1 MKITVLDGYAL
12 NPGDNPWTAVEAL
25 GDLTVCDRTP
35 PELLLERAQGADIL
49 LTNKTVLSK
58 DAIHALPDLKFISV
72 LATGYNIVDTA
83 AAAEYGIPVSNVPAY
98 STSSV
103 AQLTFALILELCHG
117 TAAHSSS
124 VHAGGWVQAK
134 DYSYWV
140 QALTELKDKVIGIVG
155 MGAIGQKVAEIAA
168 AFGMKIL
175 AYNPHRRPL
184 DVGYAFTYVTLEEL
198 YANADIITLH
208 CPLKPENTGM
218 IGKDAIARMKPNAW
232 IINTA
237 RGQLIDEA
245 ALAEALNSGR
255 IAGAALDVLSSEP
268 PKAEN
273 PLLSSKKTIITP
285 HIAWA
290 TLDARKRLMQ
300 VTADNI
306 RAFLDGSPINVV
318 NR

>member
-1 MKITVLDGYAL
+1 MRITVLDGYAL

-25 GDLTVCDRTP
+25 GELTVYDRTP
-35 PELLLERAQGADIL
+35 PELVAERAAGADIL
-49 LTNKTVLSK
+49 LTNKTVLDQKTIES
-58 DAIHALPDLKFISV
+58 LLDLKFISV
-72 LATGYNIVDTA
+72 LATGYNIVNTA
-83 AAAEYGIPVSNVPAY
+83 AAAEHGIPVSNVPAY

-117 TAAHSSS
+117 TATHSDS
-124 VHAGGWVQAK
+124 VHAGAWERAK
-134 DYSYWV
+134 DYSYWL
-140 QALTELKDKVIGIVG
+140 QPLTELKDKVLGIVG

-184 DVGYAFTYVTLEEL
+184 DVNFDFSYVSLEEL
-198 YANADIITLH
+198 YNQADIITLH
-208 CPLKPENTGM
+208 CPLKAENTNM
-218 IGKDAIARMKPNAW
+218 IDDAAIRQMKQSAW

-237 RGQLIDEA
+237 RGQLIDED
-245 ALAEALNSGR
+245 ALANALNDGR
-255 IAGAALDVLSSEP
+255 IAAAALDVLSAEP
-268 PKAEN
+268 PKSDN
-273 PLLSSKKTIITP
+273 PLLRSKNTIITP

-306 RAFLDGSPINVV
+306 QAFLNGAPINVV
-318 NR
+318 NQ